1 MSKPVN
7 VEKATPT
14 TFHAK
19 QAPYS
24 SLSND
29 VVAMIINPDA
39 LAIWTYLQTRSSD
52 WKVIGSHLQ
61 DRFAIGRERYSKA
74 MACLKD
80 LGLVSHEVV
89 REEGTGK
96 VLGRRVIVHYEPNLQ
111 VSEYS
116 VNRSVG
122 LPNCGQTDS
131 YLIKDSITQSIEK
144 EPMMG
149 ANAPSA
155 PKTKAQKFD
164 PMTVKPGN
172 VSEQVW
178 ADWCQHRR
186 EIKRPLTA
194 TSCKHQAQQLAKH
207 PNPDK
212 VINQSISNGWRGLFP
227 DKVLPGAGASYQSH
241 HTDLDKIDH
250 TEGLVRQPDGTYRV
264 ARP

>member
-1 MSKPVN
+1 MSNAVN

-14 TFHAK
+14 IFYAK

-24 SLSND
+24 SVSND

-61 DRFAIGRERYSKA
+61 DRFSIGRERYSKA

-122 LPNCGQTDS
+122 LPNCGETDN

-144 EPMMG
+144 EPTV

-155 PKTKAQKFD
+155 SKKKASKFD
-164 PMTVKPGN
+164 PQTARPEN
-172 VSEQVW
+172 VSPKAW
-178 ADWCQHRR
+178 ADWCQHRK
-186 EIKRPLTA
+186 EIRKPLTA
-194 TSCKHQAQQLAKH
+194 KSCEQQAEALKGH
-207 PNPDK
+207 CDPDK
-212 VINQSISNGWRGLFP
+212 VLATSISNGWTGIFP
-227 DKVLPGAGASYQSH
+227 EKVLPGAGAKNGKPSAFTNLPNHTPDMYQE
-241 HTDLDKIDH
+241 TPN
-250 TEGLVRQPDGTYRV
+250 GP
-264 ARP
+264 AF